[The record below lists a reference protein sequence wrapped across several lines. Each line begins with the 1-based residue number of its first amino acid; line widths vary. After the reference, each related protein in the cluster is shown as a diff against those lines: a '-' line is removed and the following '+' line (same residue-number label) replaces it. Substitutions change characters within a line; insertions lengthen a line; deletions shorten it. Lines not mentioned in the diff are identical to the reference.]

1 MTEEREQG
9 IRVKKIMSPI
19 EEYDTVGPEDTMR
32 SALRIL
38 KKNYE
43 KIQANIP
50 GKYHK
55 TIFVVDESKN
65 IVGKLSIY
73 DLIRGLVPEPA
84 RKAELSRAYYAAVS
98 SRTLEVA
105 DEIGEIQHRFAWLH
119 TSFLDLLQKEADKK
133 VKEIMSPVYPL
144 VDEEDR
150 INKAIYVMFY
160 EKIRQPLVTRKGKV
174 VGVVNLMDVFRRFL
188 ELTSKYP
195 SLVEEP

>member
-1 MTEEREQG
+1 
-9 IRVKKIMSPI
+9 MSPI

-43 KIQANIP
+43 KIQANIT

-84 RKAELSRAYYAAVS
+84 RKVELSRAYYAAVS

-105 DEIGEIQHRFAWLH
+105 DEIGEIQQRFAWLH